1 MEAQPAGP
9 PLPFVP
15 PAVRAFSYNCRT
27 RDSDQPILESIQRS
41 ADTIASLSRQT
52 LQIATICD
60 AVVGALKGGH
70 KILTC
75 GHGGS
80 AADALH
86 MAEELLGRFLGD
98 RQPLPAVALVAD
110 PTLLTCIGN
119 DYGFEAIFPRQV
131 EGLGQRGDVLV
142 IFSTSGK
149 GEGFKRAAEAAKAK
163 GVTTIALLGKG
174 GGPLKPLVDHALVV
188 DGDETARIQEAHI
201 LIGHTICGA
210 AEQQLG
216 LVPGE
221 GA

>member
-1 MEAQPAGP
+1 M
-9 PLPFVP
+9 
-15 PAVRAFSYNCRT
+15 
-27 RDSDQPILESIQRS
+27 RDSDQPILASIQRS

-52 LQIATICD
+52 LQIGTICD
-60 AVVGALKGGH
+60 AVVAALKNGN

-86 MAEELLGRFLGD
+86 MSEELLGRFISD
-98 RQPLPAVALVAD
+98 RRPLPAVALVAD

-149 GEGFKRAAEAAKAK
+149 GEGFKRAVEMAKNK
-163 GVTTIALLGKG
+163 GITTIALLGKG

-188 DGDETARIQEAHI
+188 DGDETARIQEAHTLIMHII
-201 LIGHTICGA
+201 LEA
-210 AEQQLG
+210 VERAF
-216 LVPGE
+216 
-221 GA
+221 A